1 MSLSVE
7 EMNKQ
12 LPVANM
18 LPGEAV
24 PYYMASGEGAR
35 YEINGQL
42 VTVIARAADTGGI
55 FSAAYVSGG
64 MGAESPFV
72 SHSIEHKTLYVFDG
86 ILHVWLPGESRI
98 LTPGDSVVI
107 PPNTPH
113 AYRMASHCTRFLNWM
128 TPGGGEKYYE
138 RVGTP
143 IDSHVPPV
151 RPGHQASR
159 QEQAELGAEF
169 GITFP
174 DVERVPSSFKHD
186 AGLPPTQSPYFLSAG
201 EGERMVSYQT
211 MFTYLS
217 RPANTGSNYFAVH
230 TKGAKSPYI
239 PLHFHSQHTENF
251 LCTEGRM
258 WLYANGR
265 EMLLTKGDFVHAPAG
280 TIHSFALDA
289 HNTQMVGFLT
299 PSVFNGF
306 FEYFNEPTEDYM
318 YTEGGEPYMDME
330 GFGRAQAEM
339 DLTVV
344 GPPPQRRAALD
355 IP

>member
-1 MSLSVE
+1 
-7 EMNKQ
+7 
-12 LPVANM
+12 
-18 LPGEAV
+18 
-24 PYYMASGEGAR
+24 
-35 YEINGQL
+35 
-42 VTVIARAADTGGI
+42 
-55 FSAAYVSGG
+55 
-64 MGAESPFV
+64 
-72 SHSIEHKTLYVFDG
+72 
-86 ILHVWLPGESRI
+86 
-98 LTPGDSVVI
+98 
-107 PPNTPH
+107 
-113 AYRMASHCTRFLNWM
+113 M

-151 RPGHQASR
+151 RPGHKASL
-159 QEQAELGAEF
+159 QEQAEVGAEF

-174 DVERVPSSFKHD
+174 DVERVAPSFKHD

-265 EMLLTKGDFVHAPAG
+265 EVLLTKGDFLHAPAG

-289 HNTQMVGFLT
+289 PNTQMVGFLT

-306 FEYFNEPTEDYM
+306 YEYFNKPTEDYM

>member
-12 LPVANM
+12 LPVANA

-64 MGAESPFV
+64 MGSESPFV
-72 SHSIEHKTLYVFDG
+72 SHKIEHKTLYVFDG

-113 AYRMASHCTRFLNWM
+113 AYRMASHYTRFLNWM
-128 TPGGGEKYYE
+128 TPGGGEAYYE

-143 IDSHVPPV
+143 VDSHVPPV
-151 RPGHQASR
+151 RPGHKASL
-159 QEQAELGAEF
+159 QEQAEVGAEF

-174 DVERVPSSFKHD
+174 DVERVAPSFKHD

-211 MFTYLS
+211 MFTYCPGSPTRVRTTS
-217 RPANTGSNYFAVH
+217 RSTPKEPRPPTFRCTSTRSTRKTSCVPRAGCGSTRTA
-230 TKGAKSPYI
+230 
-239 PLHFHSQHTENF
+239 
-251 LCTEGRM
+251 GRC
-258 WLYANGR
+258 
-265 EMLLTKGDFVHAPAG
+265 
-280 TIHSFALDA
+280 S
-289 HNTQMVGFLT
+289 
-299 PSVFNGF
+299 
-306 FEYFNEPTEDYM
+306 
-318 YTEGGEPYMDME
+318 
-330 GFGRAQAEM
+330 
-339 DLTVV
+339 
-344 GPPPQRRAALD
+344 
-355 IP
+355 